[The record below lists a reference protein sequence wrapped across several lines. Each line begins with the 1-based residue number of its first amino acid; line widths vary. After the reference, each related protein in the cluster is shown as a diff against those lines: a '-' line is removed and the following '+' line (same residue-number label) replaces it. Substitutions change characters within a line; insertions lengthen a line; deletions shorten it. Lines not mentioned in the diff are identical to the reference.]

1 MAAQAWSTK
10 LDETVRFYQAT
21 DVGAI
26 IVGTKKSL
34 YAVDSMTGEI
44 LWRRKDT
51 SLDENDVAPVP
62 GTDLVLLSFEKDKRT
77 RIEAADILGG
87 DAIWQSEKLKGAV
100 MQMSVETD
108 SNLLAVVLARDAK
121 GKARDGLKRH
131 PFVHVIDL
139 ASGDELWR
147 REIGSDIEM
156 MPTRWA
162 EGDEVEFSLDNY
174 HPPMFLNGRLYLFY
188 EGAT

>member
-1 MAAQAWSTK
+1 VAAQAWSTK